1 MGVRGCLIMALLA
14 LWSGMANAS
23 NLLCPDDQM
32 PVTEC
37 LDQWISISGADVDA
51 SINASPGDQA
61 QRWQSLEQARHEL
74 LIWRETL
81 TDDDI
86 KASADA
92 ALSRMDRLEQQ
103 LLDHYRQGWAVT
115 SLGEG
120 LLGNDPLTTL
130 PGIFALESRTASDA
144 LWDLQARWQNRLD
157 DSSAGLTRYRDLVGT
172 VLVLG
177 LAVAVFI
184 MLHRLARRSTGTL
197 LQIHNLMIE
206 RAAKR
211 RWMTALARLFRGAA
225 PLAPWIV
232 LWLLLSGFAAV
243 FSGSNAALLLW
254 WVPLAHLYILYG
266 IACLLAEWLLLR
278 VTSAAGVFLNNEQNS
293 YLALHARS
301 RVRWMIWPWVVLYV
315 IDHWIG
321 PSLLYRLIELT
332 GYLVIWFA
340 LGSLLRIRRQDYVTS
355 LQRLLPATLDP
366 LAEKL
371 LSEKRFV
378 WNAALW
384 LPLQLLLFTRQ
395 YLDQLLSDFDWYRSL
410 SARWFRMR
418 TQSQVEQ
425 EDGEIAEEEI
435 CEQYEQWFTA
445 EGPDEVRLPSIDTGL
460 LHAMRK
466 PVDAWYND
474 RTDENTLLITG
485 EKGIGKSAALA
496 RLDEHIGKEFTEVHT
511 HRIRVP
517 VKNTRRES
525 VYQMVG
531 ELLGID
537 MTDGPR
543 ALVQT
548 DNARHPTVIMLDEAQ
563 NLFLA
568 EVGYLDGWR
577 ALLDLTNAK
586 VENLFW
592 VIAINNQSWA
602 YLCNVFGRE
611 YQMRHVVRVKRWSQN
626 EIRSLILSRNHLS
639 GYKLRYDDILLATR
653 GPDAGNLRNAEQ
665 RYFSLLWDSCRG
677 VPLTAL
683 DLWLTSIRTEDRT
696 VVVGLPQVPGSGQL
710 ETLGPKLLF
719 IYAAIATH
727 ENLTSEEIGMVTNQ
741 PENVV
746 RYALKAAMDAE
757 FIARGDDGR
766 YRITPL
772 WYHTVISYLTR
783 KNMLHE

>member
-1 MGVRGCLIMALLA
+1 MGVRGCLMMALLA
-14 LWSGMANAS
+14 LWSATTSAGT
-23 NLLCPDDQM
+23 LLCPDNQM
-32 PVTEC
+32 SVTEC
-37 LDQWISISGADVDA
+37 LDQWISISQADVDA
-51 SINASPGDQA
+51 SIDASPG
-61 QRWQSLEQARHEL
+61 EQARRWQALQQARQDL

-81 TDDDI
+81 LDEEI
-86 KASADA
+86 RANADA
-92 ALSRMDRLEQQ
+92 ALTRMDQLGRQ
-103 LLDHYRQGWAVT
+103 LLDHYRQAWSAT
-115 SLGEG
+115 SLGKG
-120 LLGNDPLTTL
+120 LQDNDPVTAL
-130 PGIFALESRTASDA
+130 PAIVALESGTASDA
-144 LWDLQARWQNRLD
+144 LWNLKARWQNRLD
-157 DSSAGLTRYRDLVGT
+157 DSSAGLSRYRELVST

-177 LAVAVFI
+177 LAMAVFVV
-184 MLHRLARRSTGTL
+184 LHRLARRSTGTL

-211 RWMTALARLFRGAA
+211 RWMTALARLFSGAA
-225 PLAPWIV
+225 PLAPWIL
-232 LWLLLSGFAAV
+232 LWLALSGFAAL

-254 WVPLAHLYILYG
+254 WVPLARLYILYG

-278 VTSAAGVFLNNEQNS
+278 VTSAAGVFLNSEQNS
-293 YLALHARS
+293 QLALHARS
-301 RVRWMIWPWVVLYV
+301 RVRWMIWPWVMLYV

-321 PSLLYRLIELT
+321 PSLLYRLIELG
-332 GYLVIWFA
+332 GYLAIWFA

-366 LAEKL
+366 IAERL
-371 LSEKRFV
+371 LSEKSFI

-418 TQSQVEQ
+418 TQAQVEQ
-425 EDGEIAEEEI
+425 EDGEIEEEEI

-445 EGPDEVRLPSIDTGL
+445 EGPDGARLPSIDTGL
-460 LHAMRK
+460 LQAMRK

-485 EKGIGKSAALA
+485 EKGIGKSAALD
-496 RLDEHIGKEFTEVHT
+496 RLNDHIGKELAEVHV

-517 VKNTRRES
+517 PKTTRREA

-537 MTDGPR
+537 ITDGPR
-543 ALVQT
+543 ALAQA
-548 DNARHPTVIMLDEAQ
+548 DEARPPTVVMLDEAQ

-577 ALLDLTNAK
+577 ALLDLTNTK

-611 YQMRHVVRVKRWSQN
+611 YQMRHVIRVKRWSQN

-665 RYFSLLWDSCRG
+665 RYFSLLWDSC
-677 VPLTAL
+677 
-683 DLWLTSIRTEDRT
+683 
-696 VVVGLPQVPGSGQL
+696 
-710 ETLGPKLLF
+710 
-719 IYAAIATH
+719 
-727 ENLTSEEIGMVTNQ
+727 
-741 PENVV
+741 
-746 RYALKAAMDAE
+746 
-757 FIARGDDGR
+757 
-766 YRITPL
+766 
-772 WYHTVISYLTR
+772 
-783 KNMLHE
+783 